1 MSKKQKIDDLKEA
14 LKTKPF
20 IILNVGK
27 DDPKE

>member
-1 MSKKQKIDDLKEA
+1 MSKNKKIEQLKEA

-20 IILNVGK
+20 IILNVSQ